1 MDERGAVPP
10 AGYDPRSMD
19 HHSAEYINLK
29 LQALE
34 ERDTPVHP
42 LPNAKTVSMTPQDDV
57 MDERGAVPPAG
68 YDPRSMDHNS
78 AEYVNFKMQAVKV
91 EGPPQIGAETVVKTQ
106 DGKTFIFEEDDMDER
121 GAVPPAGYDPRS
133 MDHNSAEYINLKMQA
148 LEERDT
154 PVHPLPNAK

>member
-1 MDERGAVPP
+1 MDERGVETIVKMQDGKTFIFEEDVMDERGAVPP

-19 HHSAEYINLK
+19 HNSAEYINLK

-42 LPNAKTVSMTPQDDV
+42 LPNAKTVSMRPIPQDDV

-78 AEYVNFKMQAVKV
+78 AEY
-91 EGPPQIGAETVVKTQ
+91 
-106 DGKTFIFEEDDMDER
+106 
-121 GAVPPAGYDPRS
+121 
-133 MDHNSAEYINLKMQA
+133 INLKLQA

-154 PVHPLPNAK
+154 PVHHLPNAKTVSM

>member
-1 MDERGAVPP
+1 MTPQDDVMDERGAVPP

-19 HHSAEYINLK
+19 HNSAEYINLK
-29 LQALE
+29 MQALE

-78 AEYVNFKMQAVKV
+78 AEY
-91 EGPPQIGAETVVKTQ
+91 
-106 DGKTFIFEEDDMDER
+106 
-121 GAVPPAGYDPRS
+121 
-133 MDHNSAEYINLKMQA
+133 INLKLQA

-154 PVHPLPNAK
+154 PQIEAETVVKMQ

>member
-19 HHSAEYINLK
+19 HNSAEYINLK
-29 LQALE
+29 MQALE

-78 AEYVNFKMQAVKV
+78 AEYVNFKMQA
-91 EGPPQIGAETVVKTQ
+91 VKTQ